1 MALEEEANP
10 NQVFDDA
17 QQLNILA
24 NSVSIS
30 PLMTSSRNLTGYLQ
44 KTKLNDPS
52 EKLPTACQITG
63 SQEQRMCQQIKQLQ
77 RLVEEQQR
85 IITLYHS
92 GFPFSTVMPPN
103 LQPVSSRASSFVRT
117 NMESSTQVPN
127 HGNNPKI
134 MNQPPVK
141 ANLSTTYS
149 SSHRSS
155 ENPEERTQPQF
166 SDDNAGDEEM
176 DQKMLSPIKKDKC
189 EQTDGQI
196 CFSPFGV
203 RIHSRSKNTEE
214 RHIRSGIGI
223 RQKTFEEFVE
233 KHLKMDSQ
241 RVENQLQHCK
251 QLNLCQSKTSLR
263 KPFLKCGEGTKRLKW
278 NKKNLSR
285 KKTKQLNNQMIHS
298 FSLGCQSCFCLPQEN
313 HPVPEGQTNTHLV
326 TQSKEKGIASIPS
339 QEEAKEDIE
348 SSKSEENNQWLQERR
363 DGLTKVMTTST
374 LGVNWP
380 DLMQQPHRQENE
392 SKTQI
397 DGQNELQFFYC
408 QNDLDNTE
416 KLTDNQ
422 FQQHIDILSPPSIA
436 KKIPVA
442 PGHLSLQE
450 IVPNQEKQIDETKEN
465 HNSPKVWFVSCH
477 SNENLVSSALIPGY
491 RTEVYPKFKKVNDR
505 IVKNVHQLNNG
516 TEKEKEYV
524 LFSDQQDIR
533 RIVSLENDESPSSD
547 EKSSFSSSTT
557 CYHLC
562 PRSKDLPN
570 VHHAVQNL
578 NLSEPDCANDEP
590 SRSENLPLRRTSKFF
605 VKKKSPQELLGPK
618 DDSSR
623 TESSIEA
630 MKLRR
635 SKTLASFQTSYDHH
649 IGSKRPKKKPKAK
662 GVTRS
667 IQIPD
672 EQPPACDLIASLFP
686 VSMDKVNSP
695 EQEPH
700 KTFHEGTLEAQKRL
714 TEKLQEPEFQ
724 ETDELHGENP
734 LLSQVKAE
742 QEKVKQFLRAQISNF
757 KAEKAK
763 EVIFPDEH
771 WKEEN
776 PQMQLTKANLEKW
789 TKTPRIFKK
798 ADDEKEM
805 LILKQ
810 QINELQEQFKIN
822 EFRWSLAHIKLQN
835 QIESLMKQNL
845 DLQDELR
852 ASEHQR
858 LEISNKSLALHSARR
873 KSELLA
879 SELIFRGPSSL
890 SKNKGTPMQA
900 HPTSF
905 IGQRLSSEK
914 CTSIEP
920 VSNKIER
927 MEPKKPTPREQREK
941 TVSRSLR
948 VRSPPS
954 IGKRSALEKRISP
967 FDPEMVIYRSPKN
980 LQETCLRKSPV
991 PISPLVLYNEDSLAA
1006 YENDKAPL
1014 ISGNYEDALLQIRN
1028 NDHKSSVIHQNE
1040 DTQKVKDFS
1049 SKLATSRKLLMSM
1062 KNKKKG
1068 KEIKKEIKHSDGKV
1082 EWKFSDGCKTITFPS
1097 GTKKEISADN
1107 KTTVITFTNGD
1118 VQKFMPD
1125 QRVLYYYADAQTTH
1139 TTYPNGLEVLQFP
1152 NKQIEKHHPDGTKE
1166 IVFPEGTVKYFGVG
1180 YEETLFPDG
1189 TLVKV
1194 ERNGDKTIMFSDGQ
1208 KEIHTSQFK
1217 RKEFLD
1223 GTIKTV
1229 YNTGHRETKYTSGRI
1244 RIKDEAGKI
1253 ILDKK

>member
-1 MALEEEANP
+1 
-10 NQVFDDA
+10 
-17 QQLNILA
+17 
-24 NSVSIS
+24 
-30 PLMTSSRNLTGYLQ
+30 
-44 KTKLNDPS
+44 
-52 EKLPTACQITG
+52 
-63 SQEQRMCQQIKQLQ
+63 
-77 RLVEEQQR
+77 
-85 IITLYHS
+85 
-92 GFPFSTVMPPN
+92 
-103 LQPVSSRASSFVRT
+103 
-117 NMESSTQVPN
+117 
-127 HGNNPKI
+127 
-134 MNQPPVK
+134 
-141 ANLSTTYS
+141 
-149 SSHRSS
+149 
-155 ENPEERTQPQF
+155 
-166 SDDNAGDEEM
+166 M
-176 DQKMLSPIKKDKC
+176 DWKMLSPIKEDKC

-196 CFSPFGV
+196 PFSPFGV
-203 RIHSRSKNTEE
+203 RLHSRSRNIEE
-214 RHIRSGIGI
+214 RHIRSEIGI
-223 RQKTFEEFVE
+223 RQETFEEFVE
-233 KHLKMDSQ
+233 EQVKMDSQ

-251 QLNLCQSKTSLR
+251 QLNSCQSKTSLR

-278 NKKNLSR
+278 NKKNLFR
-285 KKTKQLNNQMIHS
+285 KKPKQLSNQMIS
-298 FSLGCQSCFCLPQEN
+298 SVSLGCQSCFCLPQEN
-313 HPVPEGQTNTHLV
+313 HPVPEWQVNTHMV
-326 TQSKEKGIASIPS
+326 TQSKEKGIAGSPS

-348 SSKSEENNQWLQERR
+348 SSKSEEKHQWLQERR
-363 DGLTKVMTTST
+363 LTKVMTTST
-374 LGVNWP
+374 LGENCP
-380 DLMQQPHRQENE
+380 DLMQQHHGQENE
-392 SKTQI
+392 SKPQI
-397 DGQNELQFFYC
+397 DGKNGPQFFYC
-408 QNDLDNTE
+408 QNDLHN
-416 KLTDNQ
+416 
-422 FQQHIDILSPPSIA
+422 PPSIA

-442 PGHLSLQE
+442 PGHLGLQE
-450 IVPNQEKQIDETKEN
+450 IVQNQGKQINETKEN
-465 HNSPKVWFVSCH
+465 HNSPKVWFVSCQP
-477 SNENLVSSALIPGY
+477 NENLVSSAVTSGH
-491 RTEVYPKFKKVNDR
+491 RTGVYPKFKKVNDR
-505 IVKNVHQLNNG
+505 IVKNAHQLNKS
-516 TEKEKEYV
+516 TEEEKEYV

-533 RIVSLENDESPSSD
+533 RIVRLENDESPSSD
-547 EKSSFSSSTT
+547 EKSSLSRSAT

-570 VHHAVQNL
+570 VHHVVQNL
-578 NLSEPDCANDEP
+578 TFSEPDYASDEP
-590 SRSENLPLRRTSKFF
+590 SGSENLPLRRTSKFF
-605 VKKKSPQELLGPK
+605 VKKRNPQELLGAK

-623 TESSIEA
+623 TESTVEV

-635 SKTLASFQTSYDHH
+635 SKTLASFQTSHDHH
-649 IGSKRPKKKPKAK
+649 IGSTRPKKKQKAK
-662 GVTRS
+662 SVTRN

-686 VSMDKVNSP
+686 VPLDKVNSP
-695 EQEPH
+695 EQEPC

-714 TEKLQEPEFQ
+714 TEKLQELEFQ

-734 LLSQVKAE
+734 LLSQLKAE

-763 EVIFPDEH
+763 EVNFSDEH

-776 PQMQLTKANLEKW
+776 SQMQLTKANLEKW

-798 ADDEKEM
+798 TDDTKEM

-810 QINELQEQFKIN
+810 QINGLQEQFKMN

-835 QIESLMKQNL
+835 QIEILIKQNL
-845 DLQDELR
+845 ELQDELR

-873 KSELLA
+873 KSESLA

-890 SKNKGTPMQA
+890 SKNERTPKQA
-900 HPTSF
+900 RPINF

-914 CTSIEP
+914 CTFLEP

-927 MEPKKPTPREQREK
+927 MESKKSTPREQREK
-941 TVSRSLR
+941 AVSRSLR
-948 VRSPPS
+948 VRSPPP
-954 IGKRSALEKRISP
+954 IRKRSDLERRIPP

-1006 YENDKAPL
+1006 YENDKSPL
-1014 ISGNYEDALLQIRN
+1014 ISGNYEDALLLPVWN

-1049 SKLATSRKLLMSM
+1049 SKLATSRKLLTSM
-1062 KNKKKG
+1062 KNKKREK
-1068 KEIKKEIKHSDGKV
+1068 KIQKEIKHSDGKV
-1082 EWKFSDGCKTITFPS
+1082 ECKFSDGCKTITFPS
-1097 GTKKEISADN
+1097 GTKKEISADK
-1107 KTTVITFTNGD
+1107 KTTIVTFTNGD

-1125 QRVLYYYADAQTTH
+1125 QRVLYYYADAQTIH

-1152 NKQIEKHHPDGTKE
+1152 NKQIEKHHPNGTKE
-1166 IVFPEGTVKYFGVG
+1166 IVFPDGTVKYFGVG

-1194 ERNGDKTIMFSDGQ
+1194 ERNGDKTIIFSDGQ

-1229 YNTGHRETKYTSGRI
+1229 YNTGHRETKYTSGRV